1 MIAFVSCHFSDL
13 WILLSPLANV
23 PFYSPGS
30 QDSIEWW
37 TMSVGGGRPNLWLFL
52 LDKVRYWK
60 SEKCWNI
67 LEFGQHEMS
76 RMFINP
82 FFCTKD
88 EFLFEYPL
96 FFNFWGNNDLEKTNI
111 FKPIQEFIAKKIFWL
126 LWNVNLSELFL
137 IFLNLPC
144 PLKTFTNWV

>member
-1 MIAFVSCHFSDL
+1 MIASVFHHFLDL
-13 WILLSPLANV
+13 WSLLSTPAHV

-60 SEKCWNI
+60 LEKCWNI

-82 FFCTKD
+82 FFALKMNSCLNIHCSSTSGEIMIWKRLIYSSLSKNLLPRK
-88 EFLFEYPL
+88 FSGFFETLIWAKY
-96 FFNFWGNNDLEKTNI
+96 FCFSI
-111 FKPIQEFIAKKIFWL
+111 F
-126 LWNVNLSELFL
+126 SL
-137 IFLNLPC
+137 IL
-144 PLKTFTNWV
+144 